1 MILNI
6 SYFLKK
12 SKHFNFFAVI
22 VLTLILLCVI
32 LHEKITVKTTLGSV
46 LITAGSLLFFAGCL
60 DISKEN

>member
-1 MILNI
+1 V
-6 SYFLKK
+6 Y
-12 SKHFNFFAVI
+12 FNFFAVI

-32 LHEKITVKTTLGSV
+32 LHEKITVKTALGSV